1 MQQQIPRAIVPRF
14 GMTVFGNQSHHSAG
28 GNLAP
33 ILRNAA
39 IAYMQMQK
47 TKYVAINIFLI
58 FHILAIAC
66 WCLPTDS
73 PLVTLLNDQTRA
85 YFRWSGLFQGW
96 NMFSPLPKSA
106 NTYVEAT
113 IIHQDGSKTVWTF
126 PRMEQL
132 TLTRR
137 VFKERYRKFAEDLAR
152 EENDGLLPDVA
163 RHIARLNSTPSNPAK
178 TVILVQ
184 KWSFIVPRPDGS
196 YVPEPW
202 DQHVLL
208 GYGVKPED
216 LK

>member
-1 MQQQIPRAIVPRF
+1 
-14 GMTVFGNQSHHSAG
+14 
-28 GNLAP
+28 
-33 ILRNAA
+33 
-39 IAYMQMQK
+39 MQMQK
-47 TKYVAINIFLI
+47 TKYIAINMFLI

-66 WCLPTDS
+66 WCLPIDS

-85 YFRWSGLFQGW
+85 YFSVVRDCFRAGICFRRCRSR
-96 NMFSPLPKSA
+96 P
-106 NTYVEAT
+106 
-113 IIHQDGSKTVWTF
+113 
-126 PRMEQL
+126 
-132 TLTRR
+132 TLTSKRR
-137 VFKERYRKFAEDLAR
+137 LFIRMDRKPFGHFLGWSSSLSPSDVFKERYRKFAEDLAR

-178 TVILVQ
+178 TVILIQ

>member
-1 MQQQIPRAIVPRF
+1 MLRSPTCKCKR
-14 GMTVFGNQSHHSAG
+14 
-28 GNLAP
+28 
-33 ILRNAA
+33 RNASRS
-39 IAYMQMQK
+39 ICSWSS
-47 TKYVAINIFLI
+47 
-58 FHILAIAC
+58 ILAIAC
-66 WCLPTDS
+66 WCLPIDR
-73 PLVTLLNDQTRA
+73 PLVTFLNDQTRS

-113 IIHQDGSKTVWTF
+113 IVRQDGTKTTWISSD
-126 PRMEQL
+126 EQL
-132 TLTRR
+132 SFTQRL
-137 VFKERYRKFAEDLAR
+137 FKERYRKFGEHLAR
-152 EENDGLLPDVA
+152 EENHGLLPDVA

-178 TVILVQ
+178 TVILIQ

-196 YVPEPW
+196 FVPEPW